1 MNGNRI
7 ALTSRGEPG
16 YILICMRKSLA
27 LKILSVLAVGIV
39 LAHLSPVAIALEL
52 CIGDGTDPNC
62 CRNPHSAQ
70 ACVDETT
77 HLLDDS
83 DCSCCITVEAAPS
96 TAGATSQKASLDL
109 LSGSELVRD
118 AAASETMHIARLGSH
133 DLGDSRLSSLRT
145 VVLLI

>member
-1 MNGNRI
+1 MTI
-7 ALTSRGEPG
+7 RGEPD
-16 YILICMRKSLA
+16 YILVCMRKSFA
-27 LKILSVLAVGIV
+27 VKILSVLAVGIV
-39 LAHLSPVAIALEL
+39 LAHLSPVAMALEL

-70 ACVDETT
+70 ARVDETT

-83 DCSCCITVEAAPS
+83 DCGCCITVEAVPS
-96 TAGATSQKASLDL
+96 TAGATSQKASIDL
-109 LSGSELVRD
+109 LSGSELVSD

-133 DLGDSRLSSLRT
+133 DPGDSRLSSLRT